1 MFLKVMGHGR
11 NLRIL
16 FDKEIEVVETLLDSI
31 DLQTVRYNLAEQNH
45 KNVLHIVLDKELVV
59 VVPCNVYDIYIEND
73 YGNTLDRLGKR

>member
-1 MFLKVMGHGR
+1 MFLKVVGHGK

-16 FDKEIEVVETLLDSI
+16 FTKEIESTKTLLKDV
-31 DLQTVRYNLAEQNH
+31 DLQNVRYNLTEEGQE
-45 KNVLHIVLDKELVV
+45 NVLKIVLDRELVV